1 MKRFLVKWFR
11 RFALSLLAFAGVVA
25 VFLILTPQGR
35 AGYHTAFFV
44 LQVLDLGI
52 RPQTWFTPEPVREE
66 VTYPQAS
73 GEGVADIYRV
83 PANAGQA
90 AVLIFLGANAAGR
103 DDKDVVNLGE
113 SLARAGFVTMF
124 HWSPTMALR
133 HNIDPGEVDNLV
145 HAFLYLRSREF
156 VDQERVGMGGFC
168 VGASFALVAASDPRI
183 RDDVV
188 FVNAFGPY
196 FDARDLLVQVASRS
210 SFYEDAREPW
220 EPDRLTML
228 VLGNE
233 LIETVEDPPAKET
246 LSRHYLVGRTGEPGS
261 LDHLPSDAQIVRRIM
276 DGAAF
281 SEAEDLY
288 RALPETFRVDL
299 QTISPSAR
307 VQDLRAK
314 VMLMHT
320 QGDRLIPVAES
331 RRMADWLET
340 RGDYRYTEVLAF
352 DHVRPDNTGDL
363 WFIGKEAFKLYR
375 HMYGIIREAV

>member
-1 MKRFLVKWFR
+1 M
-11 RFALSLLAFAGVVA
+11 LSLLAFTGVLA
-25 VFLILTPQGR
+25 VFLILIPQGR
-35 AGYHTAFFV
+35 AGYHTGFFV

-83 PANAGQA
+83 PGKTGQA

-124 HWSPTMALR
+124 HWSTTMALR
-133 HNIDPGEVDNLV
+133 HNIDPAEVDNLV

-156 VDQERVGMGGFC
+156 VDHERVGMGGFC

-196 FDARDLLVQVASRS
+196 FDAGDLLVQVASWS

-220 EPDRLTML
+220 EPDRLTMQ

-233 LIETVEDPPAKET
+233 LIETVEDPLAKEM
-246 LSRHYLVGRTGEPGS
+246 LYRHYLAGQSEGRGS
-261 LDHLPSDAQIVRRIM
+261 LDHLPSDARTVRRIL
-276 DGAAF
+276 DGATSA
-281 SEAEDLY
+281 EAEDLY
-288 RALPETFRVDL
+288 RSLPGKFRSDM
-299 QTISPSAR
+299 QTISPSAH
-307 VQDLRAK
+307 VKNLRAK

-352 DHVRPDNTGDL
+352 DHVRPDSTGDL
-363 WFIGKEAFKLYR
+363 WFIGKEAFKLYW

>member
-1 MKRFLVKWFR
+1 M
-11 RFALSLLAFAGVVA
+11 LSLLALAGLLA
-25 VFLILTPQGR
+25 VFLIVTPQGR

-52 RPQTWFTPEPVREE
+52 RPQSWFSPEPVREE

-73 GEGVADIYRV
+73 GEGVADVYRV
-83 PANAGQA
+83 PGKARQA

-113 SLARAGFVTMF
+113 SLARAGFITMF

-133 HNIDPGEVDNLV
+133 HNVDPAEVDNLV
-145 HAFLYLRSREF
+145 HAFLYLRSRDY

-246 LSRHYLVGRTGEPGS
+246 LSRHYLVGQAGEPGS
-261 LDHLPSDAQIVRRIM
+261 LDHLPSDAQNVRRIL
-276 DGAAF
+276 DGATSA
-281 SEAEDLY
+281 EAEDLY
-288 RALPETFRVDL
+288 SSLPGKFRSEMK
-299 QTISPSAR
+299 TISPSAH
-307 VQDLRAK
+307 VNGLKAK

-375 HMYGIIREAV
+375 HMFGIIREAV

>member
-1 MKRFLVKWFR
+1 MKRFLVKWTR
-11 RFALSLLAFAGVVA
+11 RFALSLLTFIGVLA
-25 VFLILTPQGR
+25 VFLLLTPQGR

-52 RPQTWFTPEPVREE
+52 RPQSWFTTDPVREE
-66 VTYPQAS
+66 VTYTRAS
-73 GEGVADIYRV
+73 GDGVADIYRV
-83 PANAGQA
+83 PGKTGQA

-113 SLARAGFVTMF
+113 SLARAGFATMF
-124 HWSPTMALR
+124 HWSPTMALK
-133 HNIDPGEVDNLV
+133 HNIDPAEVDNLV

-168 VGASFALVAASDPRI
+168 VGASCALVAAADPRI

-210 SFYEDAREPW
+210 SFYEDSREPW

-233 LIETVEDPPAKET
+233 LIETVEDPPARET
-246 LSRHYLVGRTGEPGS
+246 LYRHYLVGQQEEPGS
-261 LDHLPSDAQIVRRIM
+261 LDHLPANARTVRRIM
-276 DGAAF
+276 DGSTF
-281 SEAEDLY
+281 PEAEDLY
-288 RALPETFRVDL
+288 RSLPETFRSDM
-299 QTISPSAR
+299 QTISPSAH
-307 VQDLRAK
+307 VEDLRAR

-340 RGDYRYTEVLAF
+340 RGDYHYTEVLAF
-352 DHVRPDNTGDL
+352 DHVRPDSTGDL
-363 WFIGKEAFKLYR
+363 WFIGKEALKLYR